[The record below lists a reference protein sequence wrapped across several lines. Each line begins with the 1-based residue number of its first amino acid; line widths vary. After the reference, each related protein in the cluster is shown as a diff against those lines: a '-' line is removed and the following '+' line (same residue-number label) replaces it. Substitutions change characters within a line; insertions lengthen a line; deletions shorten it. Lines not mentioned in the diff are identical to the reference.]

1 MMPVRMLKR
10 RDLHLKKNSIYIRCV
25 PLILI
30 FILGTVVVSF
40 FAKKNAKEQVKKLL
54 IEQTAHSVS
63 ELQENLLVPISM
75 VEAMGLIFKDGFFSD
90 IKRTEQIFQGLSQKY
105 PDFEVAFYGADEE
118 NHVFGFT
125 PNEGYFA
132 PGRPWYQGAVGAG
145 GKICYSDVYLDP
157 TIHANVITFSQG
169 VYKNGKV
176 DGAVAF
182 DYPLSD
188 LAKIINQY
196 RVKDTYLSF
205 IIAPDGKFVIN
216 DTYTPDDSIFT
227 IEEGRLKEF
236 GEQLIA
242 SGNEEGVL
250 LTQNVDGVK
259 YVFKSTKVPITGWYY
274 IIGIPERD
282 VMSFSTMLTMM
293 LSAAFTVIFIM
304 IVLVFVM
311 PIIRMQKKEQEMS
324 ARLFEETQN
333 LAVATKET
341 SASSQDSNAAVKE
354 IVATMEDSNALSENI
369 SQKIKNVS
377 NIANNNSSEVQAG
390 VVSIEKNVEQL
401 HAIFDANQQSISGMK
416 LLSEKIESIWE
427 IVTLINSIADQAKII
442 AFNTELEVASA
453 GAAGEPFR
461 IVANEIRRLS
471 DGIIDGTKEI
481 KEKISDIQKSSDSLI
496 LTSQS
501 STEKINEGYRN
512 AKELGEKFS
521 RIKSSSEITAD
532 SAEDITGIIQQQ
544 AIGSEQILIALKQI
558 SGGIENFSTATEN
571 ISRSAENLKGISE
584 ELNNQ
589 VNGGSAS

>member
-1 MMPVRMLKR
+1 MLKR
-10 RDLHLKKNSIYIRCV
+10 RDLQLKKNSIYVRCV
-25 PLILI
+25 PLVLI
-30 FILGTVVVSF
+30 FILGTVIVSF

-54 IEQTAHSVS
+54 VEQTAHSVS

-75 VEAMGLIFKDGFFSD
+75 VESLGLIFKDGFYSD
-90 IKRTEQIFQGLSQKY
+90 TKRTEQILEAFSQKY
-105 PDFEVAFYGADEE
+105 PHIEDAFYGANEE
-118 NHVFGFT
+118 NRVFGFV

-132 PGRPWYQGAVGAG
+132 PGRPWYQGAVEAG

-157 TIHANVITFSQG
+157 TIHANVITFSQA

-188 LAKIINQY
+188 LTEIINQY
-196 RVKDTYLSF
+196 KVKDTYLSF
-205 IIAPDGKFVIN
+205 IIAPDGKFVV
-216 DTYTPDDSIFT
+216 DSTYTSDDSIFT
-227 IEEGRLKEF
+227 VEAGQLKEF
-236 GEQLIA
+236 GERLIA

-250 LTQNVDGVK
+250 LNQNVDGVK

-282 VMSFSTMLTMM
+282 VMSFSTTLTMM
-293 LSAAFTVIFIM
+293 LSVAFTVIFIM

-311 PIIRMQKKEQEMS
+311 PILRMQKKEQEMS